1 MKKYYDVIIV
11 GGGVIGS
18 SIAFYLSEQSKKVL
32 LLEKNKLA
40 SKASSAAAGM
50 IGAQSEL
57 EKNGSLFQLARKSRE
72 MFPNLAQKLK
82 ERSGIDIEF
91 VTNGILKIA
100 ETDEDVSNL
109 QLTISSQRKYGQEAD
124 WISQAE
130 VNSLEPSLSK
140 HIKGAMYIPNDGN
153 VSAYSFSKALAVSAI
168 ELGTNVLEHTEVYD
182 FIKEKHKVIGVKTM
196 VGSFYATETI
206 VAGGAWS
213 EQLVNKMGVKL
224 KTYPV
229 KGECFSVRTK
239 VNLIKRTI
247 FSKNCY
253 IVPKPGSRLLIGA
266 TERAHTFD
274 ESVSLQGISK
284 LMNLAIN
291 FIPELKDATWEKAWA
306 GIRPQ
311 TSDGLPYLGIHPLF
325 QGLSSATGH
334 YRNGILLAPIT
345 GLLMTELIDGKNIE
359 SIFKVGRNQLKTC
372 GTMSSSK

>member
-1 MKKYYDVIIV
+1 MRNHYDVIIV

-18 SIAFYLSEQSKKVL
+18 SIAFHLSERGKKVL
-32 LLEKNKLA
+32 ILEKDKLA
-40 SKASSAAAGM
+40 RKASSAAAGM

-57 EKNGSLFQLARKSRE
+57 ENNDALFQLACKSRE

-82 ERSGIDIEF
+82 SLSGIDIDF

-100 ETDEDVSNL
+100 GTDEDVSIL
-109 QLTISSQRKYGQEAD
+109 QSIISTHQGHGQEAD
-124 WISQAE
+124 WLSQAE

-153 VSAYSFSKALAVSAI
+153 VSAYSFSKALAISAI

-284 LMNLAIN
+284 LMNLALHY
-291 FIPELKDATWEKAWA
+291 IPELKEVKWEKAWA

-311 TSDGLPYLGIHPLF
+311 TSDGLPYLGKHPHY
-325 QGLSSATGH
+325 QGLSIATGH

-345 GLLMTELIDGKNIE
+345 GWLMAELIEGKNMDP
-359 SIFKVGRNQLKTC
+359 IFKVRRNQLKEVRT
-372 GTMSSSK
+372 

>member
-1 MKKYYDVIIV
+1 MKRYYDVIIV

-18 SIAFYLSEQSKKVL
+18 SIAFYLSEQGKKVL
-32 LLEKNKLA
+32 LLEKDKLA

-57 EKNGSLFQLARKSRE
+57 EKNDSLFQLARKSRE
-72 MFPNLAQKLK
+72 MFPKLAQTLK

-109 QLTISSQRKYGQEAD
+109 QLIISSQKEYGQEAD
-124 WISQAE
+124 WISQTKI
-130 VNSLEPSLSK
+130 NSLEPSLSK

-153 VSAYSFSKALAVSAI
+153 VSAYNFSKALAVSAI
-168 ELGTNVLEHTEVYD
+168 KLGATILEDTEVYG
-182 FIKEKHKVIGVKTM
+182 FMKEKNKIIGVKTT
-196 VGSFYATETI
+196 VGPFYTAETI

-213 EQLVNKMGVKL
+213 EQLLGELGVKL
-224 KTYPV
+224 DTYPV

-239 VNLIKRTI
+239 MNPIKRTI

-253 IVPKPGSRLLIGA
+253 IVPKSDQRLIIGA
-266 TERAHTFD
+266 TEKAHTFD
-274 ESVSLQGISK
+274 ESVSLQGISE
-284 LMNLAIN
+284 LMNLALHY
-291 FIPELKDATWEKAWA
+291 IPELKKAKWEKAWA

-311 TSDGLPYLGIHPLF
+311 TSDGLPYLGKHPHY
-325 QGLSSATGH
+325 QGLSIATGH

-345 GLLMTELIDGKNIE
+345 GWLMAKLIEGENIE
-359 SIFKVGRNQLKTC
+359 SIFKVERNRLKEVRT
-372 GTMSSSK
+372 

>member
-1 MKKYYDVIIV
+1 MKNHYDVIIV

-18 SIAFYLSEQSKKVL
+18 SIAFYLSEQGKKVL

-40 SKASSAAAGM
+40 SKATSAAAGM

-57 EKNGSLFQLARKSRE
+57 EENNPLFQFARKSRE
-72 MFPNLAQKLK
+72 MFPNLAEKLK

-91 VTNGILKIA
+91 VTNGILKVA
-100 ETDEDVSNL
+100 ETDEEVSNL
-109 QLTISSQRKYGQEAD
+109 QGIISSQKEDSQKAD

-130 VNSLEPSLSK
+130 MSLLEPSLSK

-153 VSAYSFSKALAVSAI
+153 VSAYSFSKALAVSATK
-168 ELGTNVLEHTEVYD
+168 LGTSVLEHTEVNG
-182 FIKEKHKVIGVKTM
+182 FIKEKSKIIGVKTT
-196 VGSFYATETI
+196 VGSFYANETI

-213 EQLVNKMGVKL
+213 EQLVSELGVRL
-224 KTYPV
+224 DTYPV

-239 VNLIKRTI
+239 VNPIKRTI

-253 IVPKPGSRLLIGA
+253 IVPKSGNRLIIGA

-274 ESVSLQGISK
+274 ETVSLQGISK
-284 LMNLAIN
+284 LMNVAIN
-291 FIPELKDATWEKAWA
+291 YIPTLREAKWEKAWA

-311 TSDGLPYLGIHPLF
+311 TSDGLPYLGRHPQY
-325 QGLSSATGH
+325 QGLSIATGH

-345 GLLMTELIDGKNIE
+345 GWLMAELIDGKNIE
-359 SIFKVGRNQLKTC
+359 SAFKIGRNQLKEVT
-372 GTMSSSK
+372 S

>member
-1 MKKYYDVIIV
+1 MRNHYDVIIV

-18 SIAFYLSEQSKKVL
+18 SIAFYLSEQGKKVL
-32 LLEKNKLA
+32 ILEKDKLA

-57 EKNGSLFQLARKSRE
+57 ENNDALFQLACKSRE
-72 MFPNLAQKLK
+72 MFPDLAEKLK
-82 ERSGIDIEF
+82 SLSGIDIDF

-109 QLTISSQRKYGQEAD
+109 QSIISSHQEHGQEAN
-124 WISQAE
+124 WLSE
-130 VNSLEPSLSK
+130 TGVSLLEPSLSK

-182 FIKEKHKVIGVKTM
+182 FIKEKNKVFGVKTM

-213 EQLVNKMGVKL
+213 EQLVNQMGVKL
-224 KTYPV
+224 ETYPV
-229 KGECFSVRTK
+229 KGECFSIRTK
-239 VNLIKRTI
+239 ANLIKNTI

-266 TERAHTFD
+266 TESAHTFD

-284 LMNLAIN
+284 LMNVAIN
-291 FIPELKDATWEKAWA
+291 FIPELKNATWEKAWA

-311 TSDGLPYLGIHPLF
+311 TSDGLPYLGRHPLF
-325 QGLSSATGH
+325 QGLSIATGH

-345 GLLMTELIDGKNIE
+345 GLLMTELINGKNIE
-359 SIFKVGRNQLKTC
+359 SIFRVGRNQVKEVT
-372 GTMSSSK
+372 S